1 MASKVVFD
9 AMEAKD
15 WIKVRELIAT
25 TTSWTPQDLEKKHG
39 VRREELAL
47 VADDTYLKDFVKS
60 VFAVLSFIFLILQ
73 SVFVFLVCM
82 FLFFFCTP
90 HRIVVPNIHL

>member
-1 MASKVVFD
+1 MVFD

-15 WIKVRELIAT
+15 WIKVRELIA

-47 VADDTYLKDFVKS
+47 LVADDT
-60 VFAVLSFIFLILQ
+60 
-73 SVFVFLVCM
+73 
-82 FLFFFCTP
+82 
-90 HRIVVPNIHL
+90 